1 MGIQRGVVKQVIT
14 KTAPSVI
21 SKVKD
26 GQPLNIITKMIGK
39 EFSILF
45 SNCRME
51 LITLEEYMKN
61 SRKLTKI
68 EKNLLIFLIQKSN
81 FNLENIDF
89 DNDLLAEDMDD
100 GGMGSLKLYPKD
112 LENKKRIFGKTISDY
127 SFLDIDGITVI
138 VSLNLDKNG
147 KLFELDVWKTDY
159 SPVIKFPEI
168 FN

>member
-1 MGIQRGVVKQVIT
+1 M
-14 KTAPSVI
+14 
-21 SKVKD
+21 
-26 GQPLNIITKMIGK
+26 
-39 EFSILF
+39 EF
-45 SNCRME
+45 
-51 LITLEEYMKN
+51 ITLEEYMKH